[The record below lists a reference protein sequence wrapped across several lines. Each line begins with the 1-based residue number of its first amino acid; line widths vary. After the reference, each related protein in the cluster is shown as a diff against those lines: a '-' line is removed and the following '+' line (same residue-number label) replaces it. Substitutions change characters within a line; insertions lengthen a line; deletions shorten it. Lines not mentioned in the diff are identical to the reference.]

1 MMQKINTM
9 EVTSQITWGLEPAFT
24 VNLVHL
30 VRSVCSVQ
38 PVHSIQRELR
48 TVRTLGKLDTAGL
61 FYYWQQ

>member
-9 EVTSQITWGLEPAFT
+9 EVTSQITWGLKPAFT

-48 TVRTLGKLDTAGL
+48 TVSTLGKLDTAGL